1 MLNENKTNLILE
13 KSYSFALLV
22 VELYKFLTQ
31 EKKEYIL
38 SKQLL
43 RCGTSIGANVN
54 EAQAA
59 ISKKDFIAKISIASK
74 EARESKYWLMLLKDS
89 GYINPEKQKVKLL
102 LKEIDSIIK
111 ITTKIV
117 KSGQEN
123 EK

>member
-1 MLNENKTNLILE
+1 MLNENKDNLIME
-13 KSYSFALLV
+13 KSYHFSLMV
-22 VELYKFLTQ
+22 IELYKFLTH

-43 RCGTSIGANVN
+43 RSGTSIGANVN

-59 ISKKDFIAKISIASK
+59 ISKKDFIAKISISSK

-89 GYINPEKQKVKLL
+89 GYIDPSKTKVKALL
-102 LKEIDSIIK
+102 EEVDSLIN

-117 KSGQEN
+117 KSSQEN
-123 EK
+123 AK

>member
-1 MLNENKTNLILE
+1 ME
-13 KSYSFALLV
+13 KSYDFSLMII
-22 VELYKFLTQ
+22 ELYKFLTL
-31 EKKEYIL
+31 EKKEYVL

-43 RCGTSIGANVN
+43 RCGTSIGANIN

-59 ISKKDFIAKISIASK
+59 ISKKDFIAKVSISSK

-89 GYINPEKQKVKLL
+89 GYIDPRKQKVKKLL
-102 LKEIDSIIK
+102 EEVDSLIN

-117 KSGQEN
+117 KSSQEN

>member
-1 MLNENKTNLILE
+1 MLNENRDNLIME
-13 KSYSFALLV
+13 KSYSFSLMII
-22 VELYKFLTQ
+22 ELYKFLTQ
-31 EKKEYIL
+31 EKKEYVL

-59 ISKKDFIAKISIASK
+59 ISKKDFIAKVSISSK

-89 GYINPEKQKVKLL
+89 GYIDPRKKKVKKLL
-102 LKEIDSIIK
+102 EEVDSLIN

-117 KSGQEN
+117 KSSQEN
-123 EK
+123 AK